1 MIQVVSMII
10 VVIVAL
16 AIVVYATWLLG
27 HRLRTGAPK
36 AKSFREWISHILQAI
51 WGL

>member
-1 MIQVVSMII
+1 MMQVVGVIL
-10 VVIVAL
+10 VVVVAL

-36 AKSFREWISHILQAI
+36 AKSFREWIGHILEAI